1 MILLSPM
8 TDCKTRQFTVKNFI
22 SLQKEEILEA
32 HKEILSKKNSA
43 WNKINRLISGVQKP
57 SSAFH
62 LH

>member
-43 WNKINRLISGVQKP
+43 
-57 SSAFH
+57 
-62 LH
+62 